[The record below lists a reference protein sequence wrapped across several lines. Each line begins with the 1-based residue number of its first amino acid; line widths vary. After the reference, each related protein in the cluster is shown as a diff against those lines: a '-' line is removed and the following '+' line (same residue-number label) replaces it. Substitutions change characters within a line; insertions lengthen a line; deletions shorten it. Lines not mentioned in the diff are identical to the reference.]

1 MAEST
6 SLAALARDPR
16 RLLDEAGLSLGVLDP
31 CVAAIGSQG
40 GAALAE
46 LAALDADG
54 LRSRLCLDGGL
65 LDTLTGKQLERSL
78 GLYLDGPAGP
88 VIGGSWAVLPALAE
102 HVALRPLEL
111 GSARPALAFGPPGG
125 LPFAGIAAAGFAVV
139 SQALRPAGFE
149 PGLPGS
155 ALLRELLASSSLE
168 QVRERLEG
176 ASLADGRNWMLADG
190 ASFFGYEHLQ
200 SRAVL
205 TRLGRKVSHV
215 HANHCFDPAL
225 RQLEGRPRSPLSF
238 RRLELA
244 STLYIQRQPSSAE
257 AMLEFFAEVETEAFA
272 EPSRRA
278 GCALAIELGTG
289 RAMWRTRLDGPATL
303 TTFDSPLAG

>member
-1 MAEST
+1 MADP
-6 SLAALARDPR
+6 ALAELATHPR
-16 RLLDEAGLSLGVLDP
+16 SLLHEAGLRLDVLDP
-31 CVAAIGSQG
+31 CVEALRAHEV
-40 GAALAE
+40 AALAALTE
-46 LAALDADG
+46 LDAEA
-54 LRSRLCLDGGL
+54 LRDRLCLDGGL
-65 LDTLTGKQLERSL
+65 LATLTGLQLERSL

-88 VIGGSWAVLPALAE
+88 VIGGSWAIEPDLAE

-111 GSARPALAFGPPGG
+111 GAKRPALAFGLPGG
-125 LPFAGIAAAGFAVV
+125 LPFAGISAAGFAIV
-139 SQALRPAGFE
+139 SQALRPARFE

-155 ALLRELLASSSLE
+155 VVLRELLACASLE
-168 QVRERLEG
+168 RVRERLDT
-176 ASLADGRNWMLADG
+176 AVLADGRNWMLADG
-190 ASFFGYEHLQ
+190 VSFFGYEHLQ
-200 SRAVL
+200 ARAVL

-272 EPSRRA
+272 EASERA

-289 RAMWRTRLDGPATL
+289 RAMWRTRLDGPLTL
-303 TTFDSPLAG
+303 TNFDSPLAG